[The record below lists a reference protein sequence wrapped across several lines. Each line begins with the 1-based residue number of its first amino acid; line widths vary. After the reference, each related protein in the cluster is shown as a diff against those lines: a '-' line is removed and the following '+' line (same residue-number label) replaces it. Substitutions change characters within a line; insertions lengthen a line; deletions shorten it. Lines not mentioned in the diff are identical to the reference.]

1 MFQNKIQLHD
11 HSKSTSSWNVI
22 LLKDMG
28 EGEAFTVLF
37 SKVTAADIK
46 KKKKIRTLLLIW
58 PRFVVFFF
66 FYKRPKNRM
75 TVSAISAYKGTLVV

>member
-11 HSKSTSSWNVI
+11 HSKSASSWNVI

-46 KKKKIRTLLLIW
+46 KKKKNQD
-58 PRFVVFFF
+58 FAFDMAQVCGFFF
-66 FYKRPKNRM
+66 F
-75 TVSAISAYKGTLVV
+75 L

>member
-1 MFQNKIQLHD
+1 MFQNKIQFHN

-46 KKKKIRTLLLIW
+46 KKKKKNQDFAFDMAQVCGFFLIKGQRTE
-58 PRFVVFFF
+58 
-66 FYKRPKNRM
+66 
-75 TVSAISAYKGTLVV
+75 

>member
-1 MFQNKIQLHD
+1 MFQNKIQFHN

-46 KKKKIRTLLLIW
+46 KKKKKIRTLLLIW
-58 PRFVVFFF
+58 PRFVFFLN
-66 FYKRPKNRM
+66 KRPKNRM
-75 TVSAISAYKGTLVV
+75 TVSAMSAYKGTLVV

>member
-11 HSKSTSSWNVI
+11 HSKSASSWNVI

-46 KKKKIRTLLLIW
+46 KKKKSGLC
-58 PRFVVFFF
+58 F
-66 FYKRPKNRM
+66 
-75 TVSAISAYKGTLVV
+75 